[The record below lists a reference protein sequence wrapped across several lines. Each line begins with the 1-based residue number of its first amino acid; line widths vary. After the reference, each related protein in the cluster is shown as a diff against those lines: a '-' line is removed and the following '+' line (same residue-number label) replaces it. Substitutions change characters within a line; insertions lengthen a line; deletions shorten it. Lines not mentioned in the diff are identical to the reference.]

1 MRIFKAASIFLILPL
16 LVFSCGSTKE
26 IKKLPQLTFD
36 YPVLSKAIK
45 YEGNQGVPVNP
56 TVTFSTDDTE
66 AIASVK
72 LKNLSGK
79 HTLRWDW
86 YDPNGKL
93 YYSTGNSPIKVSKGK
108 YLREATA
115 WHRISIR
122 GEQAA
127 RTPGDWKVQ
136 VYLDKEFIAS
146 KGFKIQPSVSLAEI
160 DVDVDIPETGMR
172 NPDAIALVIGNRN
185 YQHKDVPSV
194 KFASRDAEVMK
205 QYLMKTLGYR
215 EGNILF
221 ETDATKARLEALLGI
236 AGNYRGLV
244 HDYIKPGR
252 SDLFIFYSG
261 HGAPDPNTRKGY
273 FVPVDCDPAKVAL
286 NGYSLDTFY
295 ENLAKLEA
303 RNITVVIDACF
314 SGGSSPGKLL
324 IQNASPV
331 GIVVHNPAIARED
344 TIVLASSKGDQ
355 ISSWYEEKRHS
366 LFTYFFLKA
375 LGGSA
380 DKNRDDKL
388 TFEEIYDFVS
398 DRAEGVPYWAKRLH
412 GGRVQTPD
420 IQGIDKKRVLVKYK

>member
-1 MRIFKAASIFLILPL
+1 MKIVKAASIFLILSL
-16 LVFSCGSTKE
+16 SVFSCSSTKE
-26 IKKLPQLTFD
+26 IKKPPQLTYD

-45 YEGNQGVPVNP
+45 YEGNQGIPVNP
-56 TVTFSTDDTE
+56 TATFSTDDTE

-72 LKNLSGK
+72 LKNLSEK

-86 YDPNGKL
+86 YDPDGKL
-93 YYSTGNSPIKVSKGK
+93 YYSTGNSPIKVSSGR

-115 WHRISIR
+115 WHKISIR
-122 GEQAA
+122 GEKAA
-127 RTPGDWKVQ
+127 RTPGDWKVN
-136 VYLDKEFIAS
+136 VYLDNEFIAS
-146 KGFKIQPSVSLAEI
+146 KGFKIQPTLAAVEI
-160 DVDVDIPETGMR
+160 DVDVNIPKTRME
-172 NPDAIALVIGNRN
+172 NPDAIALVIGNRD
-185 YQHKDVPSV
+185 YQHKDVP
-194 KFASRDAEVMK
+194 DAEVMK

-221 ETDATKARLEALLGI
+221 ETDATKAKFETLLGI
-236 AGNYRGLV
+236 AGDHRGLL

-252 SDLFIFYSG
+252 SDIFIFYSG

-324 IQNASPV
+324 IHNASPV
-331 GIVVHNPAIARED
+331 GIVVNNPAIARED
-344 TIVLASSKGDQ
+344 TVVLASSKGNQ
-355 ISSWYEEKRHS
+355 ISSWYEEKGHS

-380 DKNRDDKL
+380 DKNKDDKL
-388 TFEEIYDFVS
+388 TFAEIYDFVS
-398 DRAEGVPYWAKRLH
+398 DRAEGVPYWARRLH

-420 IQGIDKKRVLVKYK
+420 MQGINKDRVLVRYR

>member
-1 MRIFKAASIFLILPL
+1 
-16 LVFSCGSTKE
+16 
-26 IKKLPQLTFD
+26 
-36 YPVLSKAIK
+36 
-45 YEGNQGVPVNP
+45 
-56 TVTFSTDDTE
+56 
-66 AIASVK
+66 
-72 LKNLSGK
+72 
-79 HTLRWDW
+79 
-86 YDPNGKL
+86 
-93 YYSTGNSPIKVSKGK
+93 
-108 YLREATA
+108 
-115 WHRISIR
+115 
-122 GEQAA
+122 
-127 RTPGDWKVQ
+127 
-136 VYLDKEFIAS
+136 
-146 KGFKIQPSVSLAEI
+146 
-160 DVDVDIPETGMR
+160 PETGMR

-380 DKNRDDKL
+380 DKNKDDRL
-388 TFEEIYDFVS
+388 TFAEIYEFVS

-412 GGRVQTPD
+412 GGRIQTPEL
-420 IQGIDKKRVLVKYK
+420 QGINKQRVLVEYK